1 MQIIKYLLTTEINRG
16 TPEKPDI
23 EISLTPVEMP
33 YNETNYQT
41 ALAEAY
47 NGEVTIEDD
56 GQPEPGPTIAERM
69 DSLEAAIER
78 GLTL

>member
-1 MQIIKYLLTTEINRG
+1 MKRIYYQIK
-16 TPEKPDI
+16 
-23 EISLTPVEMP
+23 
-33 YNETNYQT
+33 NETKTDGAAISGSVIVDKSIPYTAANYQL
-41 ALAEAY
+41 ALTEAY
-47 NGEVTIEDD
+47 EGKVEITDD